1 MIHSSLYMNI
11 FLLDFWKF
19 KCLAYINIVRKGFPD
34 LLEIVKN
41 GTAGA
46 AGKEGVQVVHLHCH
60 KIILRQFTAG
70 QTLHNLFANI
80 NINLMRYK
88 KVTDWS
94 KFIDFAEFY
103 SEAVKL
109 LTDWSYH
116 LNGHS
121 RFTNLGITL
130 VFLVFSLI
138 IFIPVDVFYDN
149 SWKQVAKVPF
159 GDLAWRC
166 AVEENFIFKLQ
177 KYVSAIIL
185 CSNCIFAFFSSKKK
199 YVFNCIAMKIHLF
212 TNWMLILINWVW
224 SVKRKSVE
232 HILWKVGRVVGQWE
246 TAVDLSG
253 WASASFPVCIS
264 VQLCPAVTHTNASL
278 VCFLSLSHG
287 PCIYVSSLTHCSG
300 GSDTV
305 WDKDADTGTDT
316 TSDTET
322 DSNTDTTEY
331 ICSPFCSPTTLL
343 ALPQGTHGTL
353 QSILWHQIGWISVHF
368 IGRGTSCAIFAL
380 YVCVCPMSTM
390 DPALIIMVARVAK
403 CHG

>member
-41 GTAGA
+41 GTAAGA
-46 AGKEGVQVVHLHCH
+46 AGKEGVQVVHCH

-70 QTLHNLFANI
+70 QTLHNLFTNI

-232 HILWKVGRVVGQWE
+232 YILWKVGRVFGQWE

-278 VCFLSLSHG
+278 VCFLSHSHG
-287 PCIYVSSLTHCSG
+287 PCIY
-300 GSDTV
+300 
-305 WDKDADTGTDT
+305 
-316 TSDTET
+316 
-322 DSNTDTTEY
+322 
-331 ICSPFCSPTTLL
+331 ICMHARSPTAQVVQTQFGTRMQTQAQTQLQTQKQTRTQTPLNIYALCSAHRLL
-343 ALPQGTHGTL
+343 Y
-353 QSILWHQIGWISVHF
+353 WHCH
-368 IGRGTSCAIFAL
+368 RAHMEHC
-380 YVCVCPMSTM
+380 
-390 DPALIIMVARVAK
+390 RVFCDTK
-403 CHG
+403 LDG